1 MSNSASIRRWTFI
14 RDGSA
19 RKEHTKSE
27 QASCCAAIVE
37 PSPTGRD
44 ASGLLSRKVT
54 GEVSEAAAAYR
65 NTQSADD
72 TEHSKSNSWRNVRAS
87 NPSAPSSGA
96 GADRLDA
103 TWCRR
108 RA

>member
-54 GEVSEAAAAYR
+54 GEVSEAAAATQDETKHGAPR
-65 NTQSADD
+65 NLRV
-72 TEHSKSNSWRNVRAS
+72 KWRPRHFAIS
-87 NPSAPSSGA
+87 ISSHRVQGSP
-96 GADRLDA
+96 LPKEV
-103 TWCRR
+103 
-108 RA
+108 